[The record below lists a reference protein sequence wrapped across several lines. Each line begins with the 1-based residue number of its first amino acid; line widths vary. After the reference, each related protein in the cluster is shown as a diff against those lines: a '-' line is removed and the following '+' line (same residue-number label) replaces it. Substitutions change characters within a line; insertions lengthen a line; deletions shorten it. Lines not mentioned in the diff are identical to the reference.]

1 MRATMGGVLIAVTL
15 LTSVS
20 NAQRSAPP
28 PQTGSAVEL
37 PPVELHPEATP
48 TTPQTPISS
57 LPTATPAAPNTAPLP
72 SPSQQA
78 ETTSSEMANVQ
89 RLHARPGQL
98 EGRRTRALGSY
109 LEREARACIRRN
121 IPRLYESG
129 GYGGDQAISFFK
141 RRCFDQYSAASRQPG
156 FGELAESRFGVL
168 VIQEFSPEQW
178 GEQF

>member
-37 PPVELHPEATP
+37 PPVELHPLAQTSEATP

-57 LPTATPAAPNTAPLP
+57 LPAPAAPNTAPLP

-109 LEREARACIRRN
+109 LEREARACIRHN
-121 IPRLYESG
+121 IPMLYESG
-129 GYGGDQAISFFK
+129 VYGGDQAISFFK
-141 RRCFDQYSAASRQPG
+141 RRCLDQYSAASRH
-156 FGELAESRFGVL
+156 GELAESGFDVL
-168 VIQEFSPEQW
+168 VIQEVSPETPW
-178 GEQF
+178 R